1 MQQDLFDRASGR
13 ARRTTTIALVL
24 VIVGVLGIIFTIM
37 QHRKAADDVHPFV
50 SLEDSQG
57 KVVTLNL
64 HWVDTNLA
72 EDTKNNRWYH
82 FAQTTDGQD
91 LVLDTGRET
100 HDEINNMMSA
110 DPRQEKL
117 KTEPFTYTG
126 YVQSTDSELRPY
138 ISERWLAYED
148 SKDPTL
154 SNTDPRM
161 RYMVTEGKT
170 APTPWWPY
178 LLIAAGAIGLFM
190 LFAALVTQ
198 RSVKRGREEVAAVF
212 PEMTDFTQ
220 LETGAQLHIP
230 ELNLRIYEPLLIS
243 EQGVVV
249 TADLR
254 NAGWMFVQHVRQR
267 YTTGHYLQTHMLDKK
282 VKTMTLPGKKK
293 SIEQQIEPLWDYLAQ
308 HHPDIQLGYAK
319 EQRVAYKQRL

>member
-138 ISERWLAYED
+138 ISERWLGYED
-148 SKDPTL
+148 
-154 SNTDPRM
+154 
-161 RYMVTEGKT
+161 
-170 APTPWWPY
+170 
-178 LLIAAGAIGLFM
+178 M
-190 LFAALVTQ
+190 LFCQFKYDGSDFKILSENRIGSGHPSVEAGSRFLVTDAYIKQ
-198 RSVKRGREEVAAVF
+198 
-212 PEMTDFTQ
+212 
-220 LETGAQLHIP
+220 H
-230 ELNLRIYEPLLIS
+230 Y
-243 EQGVVV
+243 VVV
-249 TADLR
+249 DDEVPIRLIDLKEDREYILCTIANDVGGGGEMYTADDRKMGGSQNKLDPHPAWSR
-254 NAGWMFVQHVRQR
+254 DYKKLCINGAPDGKRKVFIIDIKEWM
-267 YTTGHYLQTHMLDKK
+267 
-282 VKTMTLPGKKK
+282 
-293 SIEQQIEPLWDYLAQ
+293 A
-308 HHPDIQLGYAK
+308 
-319 EQRVAYKQRL
+319 